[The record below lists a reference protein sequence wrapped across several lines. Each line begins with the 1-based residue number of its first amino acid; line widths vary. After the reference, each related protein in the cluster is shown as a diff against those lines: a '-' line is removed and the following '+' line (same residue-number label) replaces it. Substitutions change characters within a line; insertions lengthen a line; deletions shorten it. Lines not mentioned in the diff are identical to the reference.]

1 MGATNYD
8 PFDLSDELEE
18 DLSIAETLYTEV
30 NEQKRELENHR
41 KNAKAKKQKRIRRV
55 TLSLEKKYVDALEKA
70 KANTKR
76 AGFTSILEDLLDDS
90 GFMKKWG

>member
-8 PFDLSDELEE
+8 PFDLGEEVEE

-30 NEQKRELENHR
+30 NEQKRELANH
-41 KNAKAKKQKRIRRV
+41 KKHGKAKKQKQIRRV